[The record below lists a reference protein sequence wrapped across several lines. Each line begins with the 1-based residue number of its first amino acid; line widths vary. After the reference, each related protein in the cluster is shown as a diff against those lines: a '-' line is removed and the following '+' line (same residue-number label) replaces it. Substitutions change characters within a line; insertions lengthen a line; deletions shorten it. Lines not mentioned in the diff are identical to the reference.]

1 MYKSRF
7 ASLVVVSAVVILGMG
22 AVASSVKAEQPA
34 KAEQRRD
41 NLDII
46 VLVDESGSLSPFDL
60 LAEKVAL
67 EALIANPSLRDRNIR
82 LGVLP
87 FSSGDESPRIVSACS
102 LTLMD
107 KPGQTALYN
116 DCPNKIVRQTE
127 DSRAN
132 TDFASAI
139 AEAVKTLK
147 TGEEDRIP
155 VLILL
160 TDGQYNPDG
169 DGTESEA
176 EKVALDES
184 LAGAKSGGVS
194 IWSIGFGAPDF
205 PALSEMSKAGA
216 QVDSSCPGQPEA
228 RIAKDLGDISN
239 YVRAIIGTVTCTDM
253 PPPSPTPST
262 YTVHPM
268 MQRLDIQV
276 TLLGEEDPVL
286 RDPKGQIE
294 CNGDWEILG
303 PYASC
308 SLQLDGDTSG
318 EWQLSASEGSRVIW
332 SASGQLDV
340 SFQSCESTP
349 EIVVRRS
356 DKASI
361 DWENQDLW
369 PKADLEQFGKDGTK
383 LSSTIIELDQENIQ
397 VATVPDAVELKIKLA
412 SGVETVKGLSFGA
425 EASCEI
431 TVPPPSTTTTTTP
444 PTVPSTVAPTTV
456 PPQPP
461 GPTPPSPLPYILL
474 GLLAF
479 GLGVV
484 AVFLYRKKLFPAG
497 TILYQESSVRAGVFI
512 EIDGEIA
519 GKRRVSLEK
528 AAGSTFVTLQE
539 YSKES
544 EFTLS
549 RNGEFV
555 DVKIRKLIENDE
567 DEKIEFELVSEP
579 FGLPIVLPG
588 FTIKVELPE
597 EFDEIEDED

>member
-1 MYKSRF
+1 MYKRRF
-7 ASLVVVSAVVILGMG
+7 ASLVVVPAVVILGMG
-22 AVASSVKAEQPA
+22 ALVSPAQAEQPA

-67 EALIANPSLRDRNIR
+67 EALISNRSLRDRNIR

-87 FSSGDESPRIVSACS
+87 FSSGDESPRIVSACR

-107 KPGQTALYN
+107 KAGQTALYN
-116 DCPNKIVRQTE
+116 GCPNKIVRQTE

-139 AEAVKTLK
+139 AEAVKILK

-169 DGTESEA
+169 DQTVSEA
-176 EKVALDES
+176 EKLALVES
-184 LAGAKSGGVS
+184 LAEAKEGGVS

-205 PALSEMSKAGA
+205 SALSEMSKSGA
-216 QVDSSCPGQPEA
+216 QPDMGCPGQPEA
-228 RIAKDLGDISN
+228 RIAKDLSDISD
-239 YVRAIIGTVTCTDM
+239 YILEIIATVGCTGWV
-253 PPPSPTPST
+253 PPGPTPSK

-431 TVPPPSTTTTTTP
+431 TVPPPSTTTVAS
-444 PTVPSTVAPTTV
+444 TVPSTVAPTTV
-456 PPQPP
+456 PPPPP
-461 GPTPPSPLPYILL
+461 GPPPPSPLPYILL
-474 GLLAF
+474 GLLAV

-555 DVKIRKLIENDE
+555 DVKIRKIIENDE
-567 DEKIEFELVSEP
+567 GEEIEFELISEP

>member
-22 AVASSVKAEQPA
+22 AVASTVKAEQPA
-34 KAEQRRD
+34 KAELRRD

-60 LAEKVAL
+60 FAEQVAL

-107 KPGQTALYN
+107 KPGQTALFN

-139 AEAVKTLK
+139 AEAVKILK

-184 LAGAKSGGVS
+184 LAGAKEGGVS
-194 IWSIGFGAPDF
+194 IWPIGFGAPDVV
-205 PALSEMSKAGA
+205 ALEEMAMAGA
-216 QVDSSCPGQPEA
+216 QINNGCPAQPKSQ
-228 RIAKDLGDISN
+228 IAKDLGVIDN
-239 YVRAIIGTVTCTDM
+239 YLRAIIGTVTCTGWE
-253 PPPSPTPST
+253 PPAPTPSK

-268 MQRLDIQV
+268 MQRLDLQV
-276 TLLGEEDPVL
+276 SLVGEEDPVL
-286 RDPKGQIE
+286 RDPKGQIK
-294 CNGDWEILG
+294 CGGDWEILG

-318 EWQLSASEGSRVIW
+318 EWELIASEGSRVVW

-340 SFQSCESTP
+340 SFQSCEASP
-349 EIVVRRS
+349 EIAVRRS

-412 SGVETVKGLSFGA
+412 SGVDTVKGLSFGG
-425 EASCEI
+425 ESSCEI
-431 TVPPPSTTTTTTP
+431 TLPPPSTTTTP

-456 PPQPP
+456 PPPPP
-461 GPTPPSPLPYILL
+461 GPPPPSPLPYILL
-474 GLLAF
+474 GLLAV
-479 GLGVV
+479 GLGVL
-484 AVFLYRKKLFPAG
+484 AVVLYRKKLFPAG

-555 DVKIRKLIENDE
+555 DVKIRKIIENDE
-567 DEKIEFELVSEP
+567 DEKIEFELISEP

-597 EFDEIEDED
+597 EFDEIEDEE

>member
-1 MYKSRF
+1 MYKSRLS
-7 ASLVVVSAVVILGMG
+7 SLIVVSFVVVLGMG
-22 AVASSVKAEQPA
+22 TLVSPA

-46 VLVDESGSLSPFDL
+46 VLVDESGSLSPYDL
-60 LAEKVAL
+60 FAEQAAL
-67 EALIANPSLRDRNIR
+67 KALIANPSLRDRNIR

-87 FSSGDESPRIVSACS
+87 FSSGDESPRIVSACR

-107 KPGQTALYN
+107 KPGQTALFN

-127 DSRAN
+127 DSRDD

-139 AEAVKTLK
+139 AEAVKMLK

-169 DGTESEA
+169 DGTVSEP
-176 EKVALDES
+176 EQLVLDES
-184 LAGAKSGGVS
+184 LAEAEAGGVS
-194 IWSIGFGAPDF
+194 IWPIGFGAPDVV
-205 PALSEMSKAGA
+205 ALEEMAMAGA
-216 QVDSSCPGQPEA
+216 QINNGCPAQPKSQ
-228 RIAKDLGDISN
+228 IAKDLGVIDN
-239 YVRAIIGTVTCTDM
+239 YLRAIIGTVTCTGWE
-253 PPPSPTPST
+253 PPSPTPSK

-268 MQRLDIQV
+268 MQRLDLQV
-276 TLLGEEDPVL
+276 SLVGEEDPVL

-294 CNGDWEILG
+294 CGGDWEILG

-318 EWQLSASEGSRVIW
+318 EWELIASEGSTVSW

-340 SFQSCESTP
+340 SFQSCEATP

-361 DWENQDLW
+361 NWENQVLW

-412 SGVETVKGLSFGA
+412 SGVDTVKGLSFGA

-474 GLLAF
+474 GLLAV
-479 GLGVV
+479 GLGVL

-497 TILYQESSVRAGVFI
+497 TILYQESSDRAGVFI

>member
-34 KAEQRRD
+34 KAEQRSD

-60 LAEKVAL
+60 FAEQVAL

-107 KPGQTALYN
+107 KPGQTALFN

-139 AEAVKTLK
+139 AEAVKILK

-176 EKVALDES
+176 EKVALGES
-184 LAGAKSGGVS
+184 LAGAKEGGVS
-194 IWSIGFGAPDF
+194 IWPIGFGAPDVV
-205 PALSEMSKAGA
+205 ALEEMAMAGA
-216 QVDSSCPGQPEA
+216 QINNGCPAQPKSQ
-228 RIAKDLGDISN
+228 IAKDLGVIDN
-239 YVRAIIGTVTCTDM
+239 YLRAIIGTVTCTGWE
-253 PPPSPTPST
+253 PPAPTPSK

-268 MQRLDIQV
+268 MQRLDLQV
-276 TLLGEEDPVL
+276 SLVGEEDPVL
-286 RDPKGQIE
+286 RDPKGQIK
-294 CNGDWEILG
+294 CGGDWEILG

-318 EWQLSASEGSRVIW
+318 EWELIASEGSRVVW

-340 SFQSCESTP
+340 SFQSCEASP

-369 PKADLEQFGKDGTK
+369 PKADLEQFGIDGTK

-412 SGVETVKGLSFGA
+412 SGVDTVEGLSFGG

-431 TVPPPSTTTTTTP
+431 TLPPPSTTTTP

-456 PPQPP
+456 PPPPP
-461 GPTPPSPLPYILL
+461 GPPPPSPLPYILL
-474 GLLAF
+474 GLLAV

-512 EIDGEIA
+512 PNDGEIA

-528 AAGSTFVTLQE
+528 IASSSFVTLE
-539 YSKES
+539 KYSKDS

-549 RNGEFV
+549 RKGEFV
-555 DVKIRKLIENDE
+555 EVKIRKVTENDE
-567 DEKIEFELVSEP
+567 GAETEYELIEEA
-579 FGLPIVLPG
+579 FGIPIKLPG

-597 EFDEIEDED
+597 EFEEIEYED

>member
-1 MYKSRF
+1 MGELGQMYKSRLS
-7 ASLVVVSAVVILGMG
+7 SLIVVSFVVVLGMG
-22 AVASSVKAEQPA
+22 TLVSPA

-46 VLVDESGSLSPFDL
+46 VLVDESGSLSPYDL
-60 LAEKVAL
+60 FAEQAAL
-67 EALIANPSLRDRNIR
+67 KALIANPSLRDRNIR

-87 FSSGDESPRIVSACS
+87 FSSGDESPRVVSACN

-107 KPGQTALYN
+107 KPGQTALFN

-127 DSRAN
+127 DSRDD

-139 AEAVKTLK
+139 AEAVKMLK

-169 DGTESEA
+169 DGTVSEP
-176 EKVALDES
+176 EQLVLDES
-184 LAGAKSGGVS
+184 LAEAEAGGVS
-194 IWSIGFGAPDF
+194 IWPIGFGAPDVV
-205 PALSEMSKAGA
+205 ALEEMAMAGA
-216 QVDSSCPGQPEA
+216 QINNGCPAQPKSQ
-228 RIAKDLGDISN
+228 IAKDLGVIDN
-239 YVRAIIGTVTCTDM
+239 YLRAIIGTVTCTGWE
-253 PPPSPTPST
+253 PPAPTPSK

-268 MQRLDIQV
+268 MQRLDLQV
-276 TLLGEEDPVL
+276 SLVGEEDPVL

-294 CNGDWEILG
+294 CGGDWEILG

-318 EWQLSASEGSRVIW
+318 EWELIASEGSTVSW

-340 SFQSCESTP
+340 SFQSCEATP

-361 DWENQDLW
+361 NWENQVLW

-412 SGVETVKGLSFGA
+412 SGVDTVKGLSFGA

-474 GLLAF
+474 GLLAV

-497 TILYQESSVRAGVFI
+497 TILYQESAVRAGVFI

>member
-1 MYKSRF
+1 MYKSRLS
-7 ASLVVVSAVVILGMG
+7 SLIVVSFVVISGM
-22 AVASSVKAEQPA
+22 ATLVSPA

-46 VLVDESGSLSPFDL
+46 VLVDESGSLSPYDL
-60 LAEKVAL
+60 LAEKAAL
-67 EALIANPSLRDRNIR
+67 EALIANPVLRDRNIR

-87 FSSGDESPRIVSACS
+87 FSSGNESPRIVSACS

-107 KPGQTALYN
+107 KAGQTDLYN
-116 DCPNKIVRQTE
+116 GCPNTIVRQTE
-127 DSRAN
+127 DSRDD

-139 AEAVKTLK
+139 AEAVKMLK

-169 DGTESEA
+169 DQNLTEA
-176 EKVALDES
+176 EQLVLNES
-184 LAGAKSGGVS
+184 LAEAKAGGVS
-194 IWSIGFGAPDF
+194 IWPIGFGAPDVF
-205 PALSEMSKAGA
+205 ALEEMAMAGA
-216 QVDSSCPGQPEA
+216 QIYNGCPAQPKSQ
-228 RIAKDLGDISN
+228 IAKDLGVIND
-239 YVRAIIGTVTCTDM
+239 YLRAIIGTVTCTGWE
-253 PPPSPTPST
+253 PPGPTPSR

-276 TLLGEEDPVL
+276 SLIGEEDPVL
-286 RDPKGQIE
+286 RGPEGQNE
-294 CNGDWEILG
+294 CDGDWEILG

-318 EWQLSASEGSRVIW
+318 EWQLSASVGSQVLW

-340 SFQSCESTP
+340 SFQSCEATP
-349 EIVVRRS
+349 EVVVRRA

-361 DWENQDLW
+361 DWDNQDLW
-369 PKADLEQFGKDGTK
+369 PKADLEQFGKDGTQ
-383 LSSTIIELDQENIQ
+383 LSSTIIELDQEKIQ
-397 VATVPDAVELKIKLA
+397 VATVPGAVELRINLA
-412 SGVETVKGLSFGA
+412 SGVDTVKGLSFSS

-431 TVPPPSTTTTTTP
+431 TVTPPSTTTTA

-474 GLLAF
+474 GLLAV
-479 GLGVV
+479 GLIFV
-484 AVFLYRKKLFPAG
+484 AVLLYRRKLFPAG

-519 GKRRVSLEK
+519 GKRRVALQKMAS
-528 AAGSTFVTLQE
+528 SNFVTLEE
-539 YSKES
+539 YSKDS

-555 DVKIRKLIENDE
+555 EVKIRKVTETDE
-567 DEKIEFELVSEP
+567 GEEIEFELISEP
-579 FGLPIVLPG
+579 FGSNINLPG
-588 FTIKVELPE
+588 FIIKVELPE
-597 EFDEIEDED
+597 VFDEIEDED

>member
-22 AVASSVKAEQPA
+22 AVASTVKAEQPA

-60 LAEKVAL
+60 FAEKVAL

-107 KPGQTALYN
+107 KPGQTALFN

-139 AEAVKTLK
+139 AEAVKILK

-169 DGTESEA
+169 DGALSEA
-176 EKVALDES
+176 EKVALGESTDE
-184 LAGAKSGGVS
+184 AKLGGVS

-205 PALSEMSKAGA
+205 SALSEMSKAGA
-216 QVDSSCPGQPEA
+216 QVDPSCPGQPEA
-228 RIAKDLGDISN
+228 RIAEDLGDISN
-239 YVRAIIGTVTCTDM
+239 YVRAIIGTVTCTDV
-253 PPPSPTPST
+253 PPPSPTPSK

-268 MQRLDIQV
+268 MQRLDLQV
-276 TLLGEEDPVL
+276 SLVGEEDPVL

-294 CNGDWEILG
+294 CDGDWEILG

-308 SLQLDGDTSG
+308 FLQLDGDSSG
-318 EWQLSASEGSRVIW
+318 EWQLSASEGSSVVW
-332 SASGQLDV
+332 FASGQLDV
-340 SFQSCESTP
+340 SFQSCEASP

-412 SGVETVKGLSFGA
+412 SGVDTVEGLSFGG

-431 TVPPPSTTTTTTP
+431 TVPPPSTTTTP

-456 PPQPP
+456 PPPPP
-461 GPTPPSPLPYILL
+461 GPPPPSPLPYILL
-474 GLLAF
+474 GLLAV
-479 GLGVV
+479 GLGVL
-484 AVFLYRKKLFPAG
+484 AVVLYRKKLFPAG

-539 YSKES
+539 YSKEG

-555 DVKIRKLIENDE
+555 DVKIRKFIENDE
-567 DEKIEFELVSEP
+567 DEKIEFELISEP

-597 EFDEIEDED
+597 EFDEIEDEE

>member
-1 MYKSRF
+1 MYKSRLS
-7 ASLVVVSAVVILGMG
+7 SLIVVSFVVVLGMG
-22 AVASSVKAEQPA
+22 TLVSPA

-46 VLVDESGSLSPFDL
+46 VLVDESGSLSPYDL
-60 LAEKVAL
+60 FAEQAAL
-67 EALIANPSLRDRNIR
+67 KALIANPSLRDRNIR

-87 FSSGDESPRIVSACS
+87 FSSGNESPRIVSACS

-107 KPGQTALYN
+107 KAGQTDLYN
-116 DCPNKIVRQTE
+116 GCPNTIVRQTE
-127 DSRAN
+127 DSRDD

-139 AEAVKTLK
+139 AEAVKMLK

-169 DGTESEA
+169 DGTVSEP
-176 EKVALDES
+176 EQLVLDES
-184 LAGAKSGGVS
+184 LAEAEAGGVS
-194 IWSIGFGAPDF
+194 IWPIGFGAPDVV
-205 PALSEMSKAGA
+205 ALEEMAMAGA
-216 QVDSSCPGQPEA
+216 QINNGCPAQPKSQ
-228 RIAKDLGDISN
+228 IAKDLGVIDN
-239 YVRAIIGTVTCTDM
+239 YLRAIIGTVTCTGWE
-253 PPPSPTPST
+253 PPAPTPSK

-268 MQRLDIQV
+268 MQRLDLQV
-276 TLLGEEDPVL
+276 SLVGEEDPVL

-294 CNGDWEILG
+294 CGGDWEILG

-318 EWQLSASEGSRVIW
+318 EWELIASEGSTVSW

-340 SFQSCESTP
+340 SFQSCEATP

-361 DWENQDLW
+361 NWENQVLW

-412 SGVETVKGLSFGA
+412 SGVDTVKGLSFGA

-474 GLLAF
+474 GLLAV

-484 AVFLYRKKLFPAG
+484 ALISYRKRLFPNG
-497 TILYQESSVRAGVFI
+497 TILYQESAVTAGVFI
-512 EIDGEIA
+512 PNDGEIA

-528 AAGSTFVTLQE
+528 IASSGFVNVE
-539 YSKES
+539 KYSKDS
-544 EFTLS
+544 EFTIS
-549 RNGEFV
+549 RKGEFV
-555 DVKIRKLIENDE
+555 EVKIRKVTENDE
-567 DEKIEFELVSEP
+567 GEETEYELIEEA
-579 FGLPIVLPG
+579 FGIPIKLPG

-597 EFDEIEDED
+597 EFEEIEDED

>member
-1 MYKSRF
+1 MYKSRLS
-7 ASLVVVSAVVILGMG
+7 SLIVVSFVVVLGMG
-22 AVASSVKAEQPA
+22 TLVSPA

-46 VLVDESGSLSPFDL
+46 VLVDESGSLSPYDL
-60 LAEKVAL
+60 LAEKAAL
-67 EALIANPSLRDRNIR
+67 EALIANPVLRDRNIR

-87 FSSGDESPRIVSACS
+87 FSSGNESPRIVSACS

-107 KPGQTALYN
+107 KAGQTDLYN
-116 DCPNKIVRQTE
+116 GCPNTIVRQTE
-127 DSRAN
+127 DSRDD

-139 AEAVKTLK
+139 AEAVKMLK

-169 DGTESEA
+169 DQNLTEA
-176 EKVALDES
+176 EQLVLNES
-184 LAGAKSGGVS
+184 LAEAKAGGVS
-194 IWSIGFGAPDF
+194 IWPIGFGAPDVF
-205 PALSEMSKAGA
+205 ALEEMAMAGA
-216 QVDSSCPGQPEA
+216 QIYNGCPAQPKS
-228 RIAKDLGDISN
+228 RIAKDLGVIND
-239 YVRAIIGTVTCTDM
+239 YLRAIIGTVTCTGWE
-253 PPPSPTPST
+253 PPAPTPSK

-268 MQRLDIQV
+268 MQRLDLQV
-276 TLLGEEDPVL
+276 SLVGEEDPVL

-294 CNGDWEILG
+294 CGGDWEILG

-318 EWQLSASEGSRVIW
+318 EWQLSASEGSRVSW

-340 SFQSCESTP
+340 SFQSCEATP

-356 DKASI
+356 DKESI

-369 PKADLEQFGKDGTK
+369 PKADLEQFGIDGTK

-397 VATVPDAVELKIKLA
+397 VATVPDTVELRIKLA
-412 SGVETVKGLSFGA
+412 NGEDTVKGLSFTS
-425 EASCEI
+425 EASCAI
-431 TVPPPSTTTTTTP
+431 TVPPPSTTTTTRP
-444 PTVPSTVAPTTV
+444 PIVPSTVAPTTV
-456 PPQPP
+456 PPPPP
-461 GPTPPSPLPYILL
+461 GPRPPSPLPYVLL
-474 GLLAF
+474 GLLAV
-479 GLGVV
+479 GLIFV
-484 AVFLYRKKLFPAG
+484 AVLLYRKKLFPAG

-519 GKRRVSLEK
+519 GKRRVALQKMAS
-528 AAGSTFVTLQE
+528 SNFVTLE
-539 YSKES
+539 EHSKES

-555 DVKIRKLIENDE
+555 EVKIRKVTETDE
-567 DEKIEFELVSEP
+567 GEEIEFELISEP
-579 FGLPIVLPG
+579 FGSNINLPG
-588 FTIKVELPE
+588 FIIKVELPE
-597 EFDEIEDED
+597 VFDEIEDED